1 MSAGRVFLYSLVLG
15 IACVAAFYLLV
26 PGLIVGQERSF
37 DARMGGY
44 DPAVARA
51 YLAHLEER
59 DLIGPYLTF
68 FRWIDT
74 VFPLAVFGVLI
85 SSIWALWRRPAPAIA
100 LLGGL
105 VAIGYA
111 VADYVE
117 NAAVAVL
124 LRAGSQDVTVEA
136 VNIASAATQG
146 KWVAVFGALIVIGAG
161 FLVTLVRGSD
171 R

>member
-1 MSAGRVFLYSLVLG
+1 MSAGRVFLYSLVLAILCLG
-15 IACVAAFYLLV
+15 AFYLLV
-26 PGLIVGQERSF
+26 PELLVGPEPSF
-37 DARMGGY
+37 DARIGGY
-44 DPAVARA
+44 DPATARN
-51 YLAHLEER
+51 YLEYLETAE
-59 DLIGPYLTF
+59 LVGPYLTF

-74 VFPLAVFGVLI
+74 ALPLAVFGILI
-85 SSIWALWRRPAPAIA
+85 SCIWGLWARPAPAIA

-117 NAAVAVL
+117 NAAVATL
-124 LRAGSQDVTVEA
+124 LRVGSEAVTAEA

-146 KWVAVFGALIVIGAG
+146 KWVAVFGALLLIGAG
-161 FLVTLVRGSD
+161 ALVTLVRGTD

>member
-1 MSAGRVFLYSLVLG
+1 MRAGRVFLYSLVLG
-15 IACVAAFYLLV
+15 VACLAAFYLLV
-26 PGLIVGQERSF
+26 PELILGNAPSF
-37 DARMGGY
+37 DARIGGY
-44 DPAVARA
+44 DPAAARA
-51 YLAHLEER
+51 YLARLEEAE
-59 DLIGPYLTF
+59 LIGPYLTF

-74 VFPLAVFGVLI
+74 AFPLAIFGLLI

-100 LLGGL
+100 LLGVL

-117 NAAVAVL
+117 NAAVAVM
-124 LRAGSQDVTVEA
+124 LRAGSQDVTAEA

-146 KWVAVFGALIVIGAG
+146 KWVAVFGALILIVAG